1 MAFGIGV
8 FQFLHD
14 CNIASLMRSAYCLD
28 ASFVFTIGR
37 KYQRSAADTVNCTQ
51 QIPYYHYLTFDEFLK
66 NMPVGYQLVCVENP
80 ENAKSLETFR
90 HPRNAIYLL
99 GSEGQ
104 GLPKYVLDRKY
115 PVVKVNS
122 KECLNVSTTGS
133 IVMYDRQ
140 SKNIQMKLSRLKNG
154 NY

>member
-28 ASFVFTIGR
+28 ASFVLTMGR
-37 KYQRSAADTVNCTQ
+37 KDQGSAAGRVDCTQ

-115 PVVKVNS
+115 TIIKINS

-133 IVMYDRQ
+133 IVINDRQ
-140 SKNIQMKLSRLKNG
+140 SKNIQMKKKKKKNG